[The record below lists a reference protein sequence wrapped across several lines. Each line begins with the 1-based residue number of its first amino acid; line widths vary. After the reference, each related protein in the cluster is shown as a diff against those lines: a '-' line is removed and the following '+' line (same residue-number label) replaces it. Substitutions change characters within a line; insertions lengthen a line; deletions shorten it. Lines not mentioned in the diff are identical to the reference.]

1 MPDAGPKSHP
11 GTWVVGKVANL
22 ATLFPETQYIGCRA
36 PASACPH
43 QIPESSNHV
52 SARKWAE
59 SFSSPQQASGS
70 AGSGFKSG
78 GFIVSLYRQRQRRPD
93 TASKAFSR
101 GSLNRGKTT
110 LRIVKRFSLK
120 RERIL
125 VSGTW

>member
-52 SARKWAE
+52 SARKSAE
-59 SFSSPQQASGS
+59 SESPASKWFGRLRFRPGGS
-70 AGSGFKSG
+70 CLALSAAAA
-78 GFIVSLYRQRQRRPD
+78 QTN